1 MRVEGRERRERD
13 RVERREKR
21 GRDREEGDRM
31 RGETWG
37 VRGGERR
44 GREKETVREE
54 GETMRRGERSQ
65 EKVWERQSERREK
78 IVR

>member
-1 MRVEGRERRERD
+1 M
-13 RVERREKR
+13 
-21 GRDREEGDRM
+21 
-31 RGETWG
+31 
-37 VRGGERR
+37 RGGERR

-54 GETMRRGERSQ
+54 GETMRRGERSK